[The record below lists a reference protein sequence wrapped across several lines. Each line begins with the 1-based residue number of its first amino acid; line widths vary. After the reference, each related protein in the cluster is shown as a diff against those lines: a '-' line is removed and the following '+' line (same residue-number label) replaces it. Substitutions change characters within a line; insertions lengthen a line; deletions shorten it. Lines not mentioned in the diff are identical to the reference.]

1 MVAYMPVGNSEDLLA
16 SLAWMDTLWLS
27 AGPTRMISQMIE
39 IATCADP
46 ACTAKLPMRFT
57 YYIDGPSEPIIRI
70 TREADVC
77 LHCATKMFL
86 AAGDLVHALNG

>member
-1 MVAYMPVGNSEDLLA
+1 MGNPAHVLPYLEKVDHVFAGAVGRPVISKIIKIASCSE
-16 SLAWMDTLWLS
+16 
-27 AGPTRMISQMIE
+27 P
-39 IATCADP
+39 TCA
-46 ACTAKLPMRFT
+46 TKLPMRFT

-86 AAGDLVHALNG
+86 AAGDLAHALNG